1 MTAPRA
7 ILPALLLATLTG
19 CKTNPATGR
28 NQFILYSAEK
38 TAAMGEAAVPELVDE
53 YGGEVESRVLRE
65 YVAGIGRRLVRQV
78 EPEYE
83 DIEWDFFVLD
93 SDVINAFALP
103 GGNVF
108 ISRALLEEFDNEAQ
122 VAGVLGHEIGH
133 VTGRHVDERLSQAL
147 AVQGIAVG
155 AGVAAGSSDS
165 DWVKAAV
172 PVIVGAGGQGF
183 LLKFGRDQESESDEQ
198 GVKYMTAAG
207 YDPQGMV
214 EVLQILAAASEGPR
228 PPEILSTHPDP
239 KRRISR
245 VQALIDGP
253 YQFTQSNDNFRL
265 YRRRFRRDAAPYLTA
280 P

>member
-1 MTAPRA
+1 MTTPRA
-7 ILPALLLATLTG
+7 ILTALLLTTLAG

-28 NQFILYSAEK
+28 SQLLLYSAEQ

-53 YGGEVESRVLRE
+53 YGGEVESPELRE

-155 AGVAAGSSDS
+155 AGVAAGGSDS

-172 PVIVGAGGQGF
+172 PVIVGVGGQGF

-207 YDPQGMV
+207 YDPRGMV
-214 EVLQILAAASEGPR
+214 EVLQILAAASKGPR
-228 PPEILSTHPDP
+228 PPEILSTHPNPD
-239 KRRISR
+239 RRIGR
-245 VQALIDGP
+245 VQALIKGP
-253 YQFTQSNDNFRL
+253 YQYTQSNDSFRL
-265 YRRRFRRDAAPYLTA
+265 YRTRFRRYAAPHLSSE
-280 P
+280 